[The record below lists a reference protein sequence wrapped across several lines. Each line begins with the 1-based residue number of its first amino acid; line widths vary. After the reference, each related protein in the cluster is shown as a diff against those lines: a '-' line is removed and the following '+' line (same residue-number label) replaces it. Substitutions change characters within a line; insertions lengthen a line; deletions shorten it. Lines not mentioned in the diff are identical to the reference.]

1 MKKRKEKAL
10 IFIFITILI
19 DITGLGIIIPVV
31 PGLITNLIDGS
42 ISDAAKYAGW
52 LMFSY
57 ASLQFLFAPILGGL
71 SDQYGRR
78 SIILLSLFGFGI
90 NYLVMALAPS
100 ITWLFIGRIFQG
112 IMGASITTASAYIAD
127 ISTPEKR
134 AQNFGLIGA
143 AFGLGFI
150 IGPVIG
156 GLLVQYGA
164 RVPFYAGAIF
174 TFVNVL
180 YGYFFLPESLP
191 KNNRRNFSFSRAN
204 PIGTLKALNKYPVVT
219 GLIISLVLFNIAAHA
234 TQSTWAY
241 YTIERFDWNEKW
253 VGYSLG
259 FVGLMAAIVQGG
271 LIRIIIPK
279 IGNVYGVYFGMI
291 FYIIGLVLFA
301 FANQGWMMFA
311 FMIPYALGGIAG
323 PAFQGIMTNK
333 IQADQQGELQGGL
346 TSLISI
352 TAIIGPPLMTNLFS
366 YYTNPTTN
374 IYFPGAPFMLGAFL
388 SIIGLINAYNYLSRM
403 KSNV

>member
-1 MKKRKEKAL
+1 
-10 IFIFITILI
+10 
-19 DITGLGIIIPVV
+19 
-31 PGLITNLIDGS
+31 
-42 ISDAAKYAGW
+42 
-52 LMFSY
+52 
-57 ASLQFLFAPILGGL
+57 
-71 SDQYGRR
+71 
-78 SIILLSLFGFGI
+78 
-90 NYLVMALAPS
+90 
-100 ITWLFIGRIFQG
+100 
-112 IMGASITTASAYIAD
+112 
-127 ISTPEKR
+127 
-134 AQNFGLIGA
+134 
-143 AFGLGFI
+143 
-150 IGPVIG
+150 
-156 GLLVQYGA
+156 
-164 RVPFYAGAIF
+164 
-174 TFVNVL
+174 
-180 YGYFFLPESLP
+180 
-191 KNNRRNFSFSRAN
+191 
-204 PIGTLKALNKYPVVT
+204 
-219 GLIISLVLFNIAAHA
+219 
-234 TQSTWAY
+234 
-241 YTIERFDWNEKW
+241 
-253 VGYSLG
+253 
-259 FVGLMAAIVQGG
+259 MAAIVQGG